1 MSDLSQD
8 LTGQQLTGQD
18 LTGTVVA
25 AQANYYF
32 VNLDPAPDQAP
43 DMPLQQ
49 LLCTRRTRLKK
60 IGQRVMVGDRVTV
73 AEPDWQGKRGAI
85 AAVHPRSSLLD
96 RPPIA
101 NANQILLVFA
111 IAEPNLDPNQLTR
124 FLIKAESTGLD
135 ICLCLSKCDLIAPAM
150 QQHWQQ
156 RLGKWGYP
164 TSLISIDPAIGL
176 ADLPQRLRDRMTIVS
191 GPSGVG
197 KSSLINQLIPAVD
210 LRVSHVSG
218 KLGRGRH
225 TTRHVELFEL
235 ASGGLLADTPGFN
248 QPDLDCTPEE
258 LPQYFPEIRARRAKR
273 QCQFNDCRHSEEP
286 GCGVRGKWERYPLYL
301 QLLTE
306 AIAHAT
312 HQQDQANPD
321 ATMKRIDRGN
331 DQVTY
336 EPRLNQHKYR
346 QESRKSRK
354 QSEQVMKGNVAD
366 FLGGSEDDGA

>member
-1 MSDLSQD
+1 MSQP
-8 LTGQQLTGQD
+8 QPPP

-32 VNLDPAPDQAP
+32 VQLDPAVLAP
-43 DMPLQQ
+43 DRPAQ

-60 IGQRVMVGDRVTV
+60 IGQKVMVGDRVTV
-73 AEPDWQGKRGAI
+73 AEPDWQGERGAI
-85 AAVHPRSSLLD
+85 AQVMERASVLD

-135 ICLCLSKCDLIAPAM
+135 ICLCLSKCDLVSPEL
-150 QQHWQQ
+150 QQQWQA
-156 RLGKWGYP
+156 RLAKWGYP
-164 TSLISIDPAIGL
+164 TSLISTYQGIGL
-176 ADLPQRLRDRMTIVS
+176 EDLQQRLQGKMTIVS

-197 KSSLINQLIPAVD
+197 KSSLINQLIPELD

-225 TTRHVELFEL
+225 TTRHVALFEL
-235 ASGGLLADTPGFN
+235 AAGGLLADTPGFN
-248 QPDLDCTPEE
+248 QPDLDCDPEI
-258 LPQYFPEIRARRAKR
+258 LPQYFPEIRRRLAKR
-273 QCQFNDCRHSEEP
+273 PCQFNDCCHDAEP
-286 GCGVRGKWERYPLYL
+286 GCAVRGKWERYPLYR

-306 AIAHAT
+306 AIAHQSQ
-312 HQQDQANPD
+312 QQDQANPD
-321 ATMKRIDRGN
+321 ASLKRIDRGN

-336 EPRLNQHKYR
+336 EPRLNRQKYR
-346 QESRKSRK
+346 QASRKSRK

-366 FLGGSEDDGA
+366 FLGSEAEE